1 MVLFAVSKAYEPLD
15 PYLDGILRFG
25 GGYSNMLGAT
35 GQSDTASFHPEQR
48 NEVFDYVRSYAKAVD
63 AINAASQG
71 TATCVFVPPPQAG
84 LGCKQAPDQSHEFLS
99 ESNLIH
105 YGRYTACQAD
115 VLILTGNELSVHIP
129 SSQVS
134 MQQRSSQPGS
144 KSSPD

>member
-1 MVLFAVSKAYEPLD
+1 MGFCWRRAILCLIGSYVVHFAVSKAYEPLD

-35 GQSDTASFHPEQR
+35 GQSDIASFHPEQR

-84 LGCKQAPDQSHEFLS
+84 LGCK
-99 ESNLIH
+99 
-105 YGRYTACQAD
+105 
-115 VLILTGNELSVHIP
+115 
-129 SSQVS
+129 
-134 MQQRSSQPGS
+134 
-144 KSSPD
+144 